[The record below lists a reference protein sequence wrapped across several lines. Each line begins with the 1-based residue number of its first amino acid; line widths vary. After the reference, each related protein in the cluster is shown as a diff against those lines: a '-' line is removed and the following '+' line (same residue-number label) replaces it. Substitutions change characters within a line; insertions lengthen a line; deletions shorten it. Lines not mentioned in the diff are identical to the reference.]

1 MTVSYKKLWK
11 LLIDRD
17 MRKKDLCAAAGISH
31 ASMAKLGKN
40 ENVTTDV
47 LVKICT
53 ALQCDIGDIME
64 NCEEQRKLLQLPEY
78 VFPAVMIVFG
88 WPTKQQ
94 MKRKKPERCEQK
106 HIVHENTYRNMEG
119 DELREMFAYKCKN
132 STYEE
137 WCSAFCNR
145 KYNSD
150 FSKEMSKS
158 VKEYLEQFR

>member
-1 MTVSYKKLWK
+1 MAVSYKKLWK